1 MDHWE
6 PFKSVWLQLE
16 GMILHTNQR
25 RRHSLTPLIS
35 HHRQL
40 ERLFEHRESL
50 KNENSSLKENLNN
63 EIQVQR
69 DLQRRLNEAQ
79 SSETD
84 AIRLKDQV
92 SGQYNIHL

>member
-1 MDHWE
+1 M
-6 PFKSVWLQLE
+6 K
-16 GMILHTNQR
+16 QR
-25 RRHSLTPLIS
+25 NGGTQSQST
-35 HHRQL
+35 HHIHYRQL
-40 ERLFEHRESL
+40 ERVFEHRESL

-84 AIRLKDQV
+84 AIRLKEQV
-92 SGQYNIHL
+92 LVT